1 MAKGLKS
8 AVCTRQ
14 VLGCRESEPT
24 EGRLAGSQLAAKRT
38 GAVSSDGRQAPA
50 RSTTI
55 AEGLTALYGIQAVPN
70 AIESA
75 IPLQSKVLKK

>member
-1 MAKGLKS
+1 M
-8 AVCTRQ
+8 
-14 VLGCRESEPT
+14 SETASNTLCETLP
-24 EGRLAGSQLAAKRT
+24 
-38 GAVSSDGRQAPA
+38 SDRQAPA

-75 IPLQSKVLKK
+75 IPLQSKVLINNLNLVGIKIN